1 MSETYIPG
9 TCNLGKAE
17 VRSRQVV
24 AIIGF
29 TVSLV
34 LATGLIA
41 SSAPRASGLTL
52 FAPLTVFAI
61 GLIQSR
67 RKFCLAYGLAGT
79 FNLGKLG
86 QISKVANPE
95 DKAADR
101 KTALL
106 ILAQA
111 AALSLAITGAF
122 TLLLLQ

>member
-1 MSETYIPG
+1 VSDTYIPG

-17 VRSRQVV
+17 VRSRQIV
-24 AIIGF
+24 A
-29 TVSLV
+29 LV
-34 LATGLIA
+34 GLVATLILATGLIA
-41 SSAPRASGLTL
+41 SSTPQASGLTL
-52 FAPLTVFAI
+52 FAPLMVFAV
-61 GLIQSR
+61 GFIQSR

-101 KTALL
+101 KTALS

-111 AALSLAITGAF
+111 TALALGLTGVI
-122 TLLLLQ
+122 TLLLL

>member
-1 MSETYIPG
+1 MSDTYIPG

-17 VRSRQVV
+17 VRSRQIV
-24 AIIGF
+24 ALVGL
-29 TVSLV
+29 VASLV
-34 LATGLIA
+34 LATGLIV
-41 SSAPRASGLTL
+41 SSAPQASGLTL
-52 FAPLTVFAI
+52 FAPLMVFAV
-61 GLIQSR
+61 GFIQSR

-101 KTALL
+101 KTALS

-111 AALSLAITGAF
+111 TALALGLTVAI
-122 TLLLLQ
+122 TLLLL

>member
-1 MSETYIPG
+1 MSDTYIPG

-24 AIIGF
+24 A
-29 TVSLV
+29 LV
-34 LATGLIA
+34 GLVASFILATALIA
-41 SSAPRASGLTL
+41 SSAPQVSGLTL
-52 FAPLTVFAI
+52 FAPLMVFAV
-61 GLIQSR
+61 GFIQSR

-101 KTALL
+101 KTALS

-111 AALSLAITGAF
+111 TALALGLTGAI
-122 TLLLLQ
+122 TLLLL

>member
-1 MSETYIPG
+1 VSDTYIPG

-17 VRSRQVV
+17 VRSRQIV
-24 AIIGF
+24 ALVGL
-29 TVSLV
+29 VSSLI

-41 SSAPRASGLTL
+41 SSAPQASGLTL
-52 FAPLTVFAI
+52 FAPLMVFAV
-61 GLIQSR
+61 GFIQSR

-101 KTALL
+101 KTALS

-111 AALSLAITGAF
+111 TALALGLTTAIT
-122 TLLLLQ
+122 LLML

>member
-1 MSETYIPG
+1 MSDTYIPG

-17 VRSRQVV
+17 VRSRQIV
-24 AIIGF
+24 ALVGL
-29 TVSLV
+29 VASLV
-34 LATGLIA
+34 LATGLIV
-41 SSAPRASGLTL
+41 SSRPQASGLTL
-52 FAPLTVFAI
+52 FAPLMVFAV
-61 GLIQSR
+61 GFIQSR

-101 KTALL
+101 KTALS

-111 AALSLAITGAF
+111 TALALGLTGAI
-122 TLLLLQ
+122 TLLLL

>member
-1 MSETYIPG
+1 MSDTYIPG

-17 VRSRQVV
+17 VRSRQIV
-24 AIIGF
+24 A
-29 TVSLV
+29 LV
-34 LATGLIA
+34 GLVASFILATGLIA
-41 SSAPRASGLTL
+41 SSAPQASGLTL
-52 FAPLTVFAI
+52 FAPLMVVAVGF
-61 GLIQSR
+61 IQSR

-101 KTALL
+101 KTALS

-111 AALSLAITGAF
+111 TALALGLTTAI
-122 TLLLLQ
+122 TLLLL

>member
-1 MSETYIPG
+1 VSDTYIPG

-17 VRSRQVV
+17 VRSRQIV
-24 AIIGF
+24 ALVGL
-29 TVSLV
+29 VASLI
-34 LATGLIA
+34 LATALIA
-41 SSAPRASGLTL
+41 SSAPQASGLTL
-52 FAPLTVFAI
+52 FAPLMVFAV
-61 GLIQSR
+61 GFIQSR

-101 KTALL
+101 KTALS

-111 AALSLAITGAF
+111 TALALGLTVAI
-122 TLLLLQ
+122 TLLLL

>member
-1 MSETYIPG
+1 MSDTYIPG

-17 VRSRQVV
+17 VRSRQIV
-24 AIIGF
+24 ALVGL
-29 TVSLV
+29 VASLI

-41 SSAPRASGLTL
+41 SSAPQASGLTL
-52 FAPLTVFAI
+52 FAPLMVFAV
-61 GLIQSR
+61 GFIQSR

-95 DKAADR
+95 DRAADR
-101 KTALL
+101 KTALS

-111 AALSLAITGAF
+111 TALALGLTGAI
-122 TLLLLQ
+122 TLLLL

>member
-1 MSETYIPG
+1 MSDTYIPG

-17 VRSRQVV
+17 VRSRQIV
-24 AIIGF
+24 A
-29 TVSLV
+29 LV
-34 LATGLIA
+34 GLIATLILATGLIA
-41 SSAPRASGLTL
+41 SSAPQASGLTL
-52 FAPLTVFAI
+52 FAPLMVFAV
-61 GLIQSR
+61 GFIQSR

-101 KTALL
+101 KTALS

-111 AALSLAITGAF
+111 TALALGLTGAI
-122 TLLLLQ
+122 TLLLL

>member
-1 MSETYIPG
+1 MSDTYIPG

-17 VRSRQVV
+17 VRSRQIV
-24 AIIGF
+24 A
-29 TVSLV
+29 LV
-34 LATGLIA
+34 GLVATLILATGLIA
-41 SSAPRASGLTL
+41 SSAPQASGLTL
-52 FAPLTVFAI
+52 FAPLMVFAI
-61 GLIQSR
+61 GFIQSR

-101 KTALL
+101 KTALS

-111 AALSLAITGAF
+111 TVLALGLTGAI
-122 TLLLLQ
+122 TLLLL

>member
-1 MSETYIPG
+1 MSDTYIPG

-17 VRSRQVV
+17 VRSRQIV
-24 AIIGF
+24 ALVGL
-29 TVSLV
+29 VASLV

-41 SSAPRASGLTL
+41 SSAPQASGLTL
-52 FAPLTVFAI
+52 FAPLMVFAV
-61 GLIQSR
+61 GFIQSR

-101 KTALL
+101 KTALS

-111 AALSLAITGAF
+111 TALALGLTGAI
-122 TLLLLQ
+122 TLLLL

>member
-1 MSETYIPG
+1 MSHTYIPG

-17 VRSRQVV
+17 VRSRQIV
-24 AIIGF
+24 ALVGL
-29 TVSLV
+29 VASLI

-41 SSAPRASGLTL
+41 SSAPQASGLTL
-52 FAPLTVFAI
+52 FAPLMVFAV
-61 GLIQSR
+61 GFIQSR

-101 KTALL
+101 KTALS

-111 AALSLAITGAF
+111 TALALGLTGAI
-122 TLLLLQ
+122 TLLLL

>member
-1 MSETYIPG
+1 MSDTYIPG

-17 VRSRQVV
+17 VRSRQIV
-24 AIIGF
+24 ALVGL
-29 TVSLV
+29 VSSLI

-41 SSAPRASGLTL
+41 SSAPQASGLTL
-52 FAPLTVFAI
+52 FAPLMVFAV
-61 GLIQSR
+61 GFIQSR

-101 KTALL
+101 KTALS

-111 AALSLAITGAF
+111 TALALGLTGAI
-122 TLLLLQ
+122 TLLLL

>member
-1 MSETYIPG
+1 MSDTYIPG

-17 VRSRQVV
+17 VRSRQIV
-24 AIIGF
+24 ALVGL
-29 TVSLV
+29 VASLI

-41 SSAPRASGLTL
+41 SSAPQASGLTL
-52 FAPLTVFAI
+52 FAPLMVFAV
-61 GLIQSR
+61 GFIQSR

-86 QISKVANPE
+86 QVSKVANPE

-101 KTALL
+101 KTALS

-111 AALSLAITGAF
+111 TALALGLTGAI
-122 TLLLLQ
+122 TLLLL

>member
-1 MSETYIPG
+1 MSDTYIPG

-17 VRSRQVV
+17 VRSRQIV
-24 AIIGF
+24 A
-29 TVSLV
+29 LV
-34 LATGLIA
+34 GLVATLILATGLIA
-41 SSAPRASGLTL
+41 SSAPQASGLTL
-52 FAPLTVFAI
+52 FAPLMVFAV
-61 GLIQSR
+61 GFIQSR

-101 KTALL
+101 KTALS

-111 AALSLAITGAF
+111 TALALGLTTAI
-122 TLLLLQ
+122 TLLLL

>member
-1 MSETYIPG
+1 VSDTYIPG

-17 VRSRQVV
+17 VRSRQIV
-24 AIIGF
+24 ALVGLVASII
-29 TVSLV
+29 
-34 LATGLIA
+34 LATALIA
-41 SSAPRASGLTL
+41 SSAPQFSGLTL
-52 FAPLTVFAI
+52 FAPLMVFAV
-61 GLIQSR
+61 GFIQSR

-101 KTALL
+101 KTALS

-111 AALSLAITGAF
+111 TALALGLTVAI
-122 TLLLLQ
+122 TLLLL

>member
-1 MSETYIPG
+1 MSDTYIPG

-17 VRSRQVV
+17 VRSRQIV
-24 AIIGF
+24 ALVGL
-29 TVSLV
+29 VASLI

-41 SSAPRASGLTL
+41 SSAPQASGLTL
-52 FAPLTVFAI
+52 FAPLMVFAV

-101 KTALL
+101 KTALS

-111 AALSLAITGAF
+111 TALALGLTGAI
-122 TLLLLQ
+122 TLLLL

>member
-1 MSETYIPG
+1 MSDTYIPG

-17 VRSRQVV
+17 VRSRQIV
-24 AIIGF
+24 ALVGL
-29 TVSLV
+29 VASLI

-41 SSAPRASGLTL
+41 SSAPQASGLTL
-52 FAPLTVFAI
+52 FAPLMVFAV
-61 GLIQSR
+61 GFIQSR

-101 KTALL
+101 KTALS

-111 AALSLAITGAF
+111 TALALGLTTAI
-122 TLLLLQ
+122 TLLLL

>member
-1 MSETYIPG
+1 MSDTYIPG

-17 VRSRQVV
+17 VRSRQIV
-24 AIIGF
+24 A
-29 TVSLV
+29 LV
-34 LATGLIA
+34 GLVASFILATGLIA
-41 SSAPRASGLTL
+41 SAAPQASGLTL
-52 FAPLTVFAI
+52 FAPLMVFAV
-61 GLIQSR
+61 GFIQSR

-101 KTALL
+101 KTALS

-111 AALSLAITGAF
+111 TALALGLTTAI
-122 TLLLLQ
+122 TLLLL

>member
-1 MSETYIPG
+1 MSDTYIPG

-17 VRSRQVV
+17 VRSRQMV
-24 AIIGF
+24 ALVGL
-29 TVSLV
+29 VASLI

-41 SSAPRASGLTL
+41 SSAPQASGLTL
-52 FAPLTVFAI
+52 FAPLMVFAV
-61 GLIQSR
+61 GFVQSR
-67 RKFCLAYGLAGT
+67 KKFCLAYGLAGT

-111 AALSLAITGAF
+111 TALALGITGAF
-122 TLLLLQ
+122 TLLLL

>member
-1 MSETYIPG
+1 MSATYIPG

-17 VRSRQVV
+17 VRSRQIV
-24 AIIGF
+24 A
-29 TVSLV
+29 LV
-34 LATGLIA
+34 GLVATLILATGLIA
-41 SSAPRASGLTL
+41 SSTPQASGLTL
-52 FAPLTVFAI
+52 FAPLMVFAV
-61 GLIQSR
+61 GFIQSR

-101 KTALL
+101 NTALS

-111 AALSLAITGAF
+111 TALALGLNGVI
-122 TLLLLQ
+122 TLLLL

>member
-1 MSETYIPG
+1 MSDTYIPG

-17 VRSRQVV
+17 VRSRQIV
-24 AIIGF
+24 A
-29 TVSLV
+29 LV
-34 LATGLIA
+34 GLVATLILATGLIA
-41 SSAPRASGLTL
+41 SSTPQATGLTL
-52 FAPLTVFAI
+52 FAPLMVLAVGFI
-61 GLIQSR
+61 HSR

-101 KTALL
+101 KTALS

-111 AALSLAITGAF
+111 TALALGLTGAIT
-122 TLLLLQ
+122 LLIL

>member
-1 MSETYIPG
+1 VSDSYIPG

-17 VRSRQVV
+17 VRSRQIV
-24 AIIGF
+24 A
-29 TVSLV
+29 LV
-34 LATGLIA
+34 GLVATLILATGLIS
-41 SSAPRASGLTL
+41 SSAPQASGLTL
-52 FAPLTVFAI
+52 FAPLMVFAV
-61 GLIQSR
+61 GFIQSR

-101 KTALL
+101 KTALS

-111 AALSLAITGAF
+111 TALALALTGSF
-122 TLLLLQ
+122 TLLLL

>member
-1 MSETYIPG
+1 MSDTYIPG

-17 VRSRQVV
+17 VRSRQIV
-24 AIIGF
+24 ALVGL
-29 TVSLV
+29 VASLI

-41 SSAPRASGLTL
+41 SSAPQASGLTL
-52 FAPLTVFAI
+52 FAPLMVFAV
-61 GLIQSR
+61 GFIQSR

-101 KTALL
+101 KTALS

-111 AALSLAITGAF
+111 TALALGLTVAI
-122 TLLLLQ
+122 TLLLL

>member
-1 MSETYIPG
+1 VSDTYIPG

-24 AIIGF
+24 ALVGF
-29 TVSLV
+29 VISLI
-34 LATGLIA
+34 LAIGLIA
-41 SSAPRASGLTL
+41 SSAPQASGLTL
-52 FAPLTVFAI
+52 FAPLIIFSVGF
-61 GLIQSR
+61 IQSR
-67 RKFCLAYGLAGT
+67 KKFCLAYGLAGT

-95 DKAADR
+95 DIAADR

-111 AALSLAITGAF
+111 TALALVITGAF
-122 TLLLLQ
+122 TLLFL

>member
-1 MSETYIPG
+1 MSDTYIPG

-17 VRSRQVV
+17 VRSRQIV
-24 AIIGF
+24 A
-29 TVSLV
+29 LV
-34 LATGLIA
+34 GLVATLILATGLVA
-41 SSAPRASGLTL
+41 SSTPQASGLTL
-52 FAPLTVFAI
+52 FAPLMVFAV
-61 GLIQSR
+61 GFIQSR

-101 KTALL
+101 KTALS

-111 AALSLAITGAF
+111 TALALGLTGVI
-122 TLLLLQ
+122 TLLLL

>member
-1 MSETYIPG
+1 VSNTYIPG

-17 VRSRQVV
+17 VRSRQIV
-24 AIIGF
+24 A
-29 TVSLV
+29 LV
-34 LATGLIA
+34 GLVATLILATGLIA
-41 SSAPRASGLTL
+41 SSAPQASGLTL
-52 FAPLTVFAI
+52 FAPLMVYAVGF
-61 GLIQSR
+61 IQSR

-101 KTALL
+101 KTALS

-111 AALSLAITGAF
+111 TALALGLTGAI
-122 TLLLLQ
+122 TLLLL

>member
-1 MSETYIPG
+1 MSDTYIPG

-17 VRSRQVV
+17 VRSRQIV
-24 AIIGF
+24 A
-29 TVSLV
+29 LV
-34 LATGLIA
+34 GLVATLILATGLIS
-41 SSAPRASGLTL
+41 SSAPQASGLTL
-52 FAPLTVFAI
+52 FAPLMVFAV
-61 GLIQSR
+61 GFIQSR

-101 KTALL
+101 KTALS

-111 AALSLAITGAF
+111 TALALGLTGAI
-122 TLLLLQ
+122 TLLLL